1 MKGAGAAARTGAPAA
16 GRSPARRTR
25 PADRLH
31 VDHGRGSKRRF
42 DHRPVPG
49 APARGGR
56 GPAARA
62 TSTHSGTAVDV
73 ARADADRLPV
83 DHRPVLVRTGAADAG
98 RLLARCRR
106 GGRGTGA
113 DRRTGRNLRRIAAGQ
128 AIHWGRVVPAYP
140 RNPGQALPARTAGY
154 RRSRSSACSRR
165 KAASSRRTA
174 SMLFMCSGFSRP
186 NASPGRGHTPY
197 RALYSIRAPDEHHMK
212 PTAAKI
218 RRPMMIAM
226 RTA

>member
-1 MKGAGAAARTGAPAA
+1 MKG
-16 GRSPARRTR
+16 ARRTR
-25 PADRLH
+25 N
-31 VDHGRGSKRRF
+31 GRGPAHRPESAAHSGRSSDLLGQGGTGRYPRNPGQALPARTAGYRRTGCTSIIGAAVVKRRF

-49 APARGGR
+49 AHRRGGR
-56 GPAARA
+56 GPAARSMPA
-62 TSTHSGTAVDV
+62 RRTRNGRRPAHRPESAAHSGRSSD
-73 ARADADRLPV
+73 
-83 DHRPVLVRTGAADAG
+83 
-98 RLLARCRR
+98 LL
-106 GGRGTGA
+106 GQGGTG
-113 DRRTGRNLRRIAAGQ
+113 
-128 AIHWGRVVPAYP
+128 PPYP